1 MLSAYADISTLPG
14 LNADSLQVALG
25 LIVISDMCLL
35 AAERQRLS
43 MRLITLQGVILG
55 LLPLLAHTGDL
66 DAHLI
71 GISAIFLLIKAVI
84 LPLVLRRTYKKLPPQ
99 PPDKPYLGNTLSVM
113 AGLSGFIFSLWLGS
127 RLGVTANPLFSLFF
141 APAFATIF
149 TGLLLIVARRRA
161 LSQMFGY
168 LVMEYGIYL
177 LGVPM
182 AQQDALWL
190 ELSVLLDIMVAAF
203 VMGIA
208 IRHIHLAFHST
219 DVERFACIRD

>member
-1 MLSAYADISTLPG
+1 MPDIALATAALSG
-14 LNADSLQVALG
+14 LNADGLQVILG

-35 AAERQRLS
+35 AAERQRFS
-43 MRLITLQGVILG
+43 IRLIALQGAILG
-55 LLPLLAHTGDL
+55 LLPLLVHSGEK
-66 DAHLI
+66 DARLI
-71 GISAIFLLIKAVI
+71 AITALFFLIKAAL

-99 PPDKPYLGNTLSVM
+99 PPSRPYLGHSLSVL
-113 AGLSGFIFSLWLGS
+113 AGLGGFVFSLWLGS
-127 RLGVTANPLFSLFF
+127 RLGDTANPLFSLFF

-149 TGLLLIVARRRA
+149 AGLLLIVARRRA

-168 LVMEYGIYL
+168 LVMENGIYL

-182 AQQDALWL
+182 AQHDAIWL

-208 IRHIHLAFHST
+208 VRHIHLAFHSM
-219 DVERFACIRD
+219 DVDHFACIKD

>member
-1 MLSAYADISTLPG
+1 MDG
-14 LNADSLQVALG
+14 LQFALG
-25 LIVISDMCLL
+25 LVVITDMCLL

-43 MRLITLQGVILG
+43 VRLIALQGIILG
-55 LLPLLAHTGDL
+55 VLPLLAHTGAV

-71 GISAIFLLIKAVI
+71 VISAVFLAIKAVV

-99 PPDKPYLGNTLSVM
+99 PPSRPYLGNTLSVM
-113 AGLSGFIFSLWLGS
+113 AGLAGFMFSLWLGS
-127 RLGVTANPLFSLFF
+127 RLGVTQNPMFSLFF

-149 TGLLLIVARRRA
+149 TGLLLIVARRKA

-168 LVMEYGIYL
+168 LVMENGIYL

-182 AQQDALWL
+182 AQEDALWL
-190 ELSVLLDIMVAAF
+190 ELSVLLDIIIAAF

-208 IRHIHLAFHST
+208 IHHIHRAFHST
-219 DVERFACIRD
+219 DVDRFACIRD